1 MIEQILWALG
11 LASVTVTMHV
21 FGAVRLV
28 LPWARASR
36 AFVEKLPK
44 PRVVSVLIRLVGGLL
59 LLHVA
64 EIALWACAFAIAG
77 LFGDFET
84 AMYYSLMSYTTVGY
98 GDVLPPRSY
107 RLLGPI
113 EAAVGVLMLGI
124 STSIIIA
131 AVQRMRILSDEHYPH
146 EPNLTHAPPKDN
158 R

>member
-44 PRVVSVLIRLVGGLL
+44 PRVVSVLIRLVSGLL
-59 LLHVA
+59 VLHVA
-64 EIALWACAFAIAG
+64 EMALWAAAFWAAG

-84 AMYYSLMSYTTVGY
+84 ALYFSLTSYTTVGY
-98 GDVLPPRSY
+98 GDILPPHAY